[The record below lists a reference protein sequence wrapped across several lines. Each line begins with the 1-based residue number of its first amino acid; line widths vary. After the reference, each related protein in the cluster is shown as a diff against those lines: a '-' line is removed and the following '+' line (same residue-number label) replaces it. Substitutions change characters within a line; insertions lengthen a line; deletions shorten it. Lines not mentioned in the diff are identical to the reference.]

1 MAITAKQ
8 VKELREITGAGM
20 MDCKKALEEADAN
33 IDKAIEVL
41 REKGLSKVKKKEG
54 RIAAEGLAKFA
65 IAEDGKSAAVVEVN
79 SETDFV
85 AKNQEFIDFVEGLAK
100 LALDNDAADID
111 AFKALSFDGGTVNEA
126 LTQKIS
132 KIGENM
138 NIRRFQKLSEPG
150 VVYAGYLHN
159 MGKIAVIVGIKTDA
173 LLDEI
178 QTVGKDVAMQVASM
192 KPEFLDET
200 KVDQAYL
207 DHEKEVLKQEVLNEG
222 KKPEMVDRIVEGKIK
237 KELKE
242 VCLVDQKFV
251 KDSDV
256 TVEEY
261 VANAGKAIGKDMKIA
276 SYVRFEVGEGVEK
289 KEEDFAAEV
298 AAQQAEAAKK

>member
-159 MGKIAVIVGIKTDA
+159 MGKIAVIVG
-173 LLDEI
+173 
-178 QTVGKDVAMQVASM
+178 
-192 KPEFLDET
+192 
-200 KVDQAYL
+200 
-207 DHEKEVLKQEVLNEG
+207 
-222 KKPEMVDRIVEGKIK
+222 DRKSV
-237 KELKE
+237 
-242 VCLVDQKFV
+242 V
-251 KDSDV
+251 
-256 TVEEY
+256 
-261 VANAGKAIGKDMKIA
+261 
-276 SYVRFEVGEGVEK
+276 
-289 KEEDFAAEV
+289 
-298 AAQQAEAAKK
+298 